1 MINTRLLALSSQ
13 TAKASLLPR
22 QKLKCQAN
30 SPLEYI
36 FKNCM
41 PEEEIVASTESI
53 NQSLSLISDKAN
65 TPFALSGN
73 IALGVALDEMD
84 KTYVKPLINQ
94 VTLFAMWLIRL
105 LRTCTIK

>member
-41 PEEEIVASTESI
+41 PD
-53 NQSLSLISDKAN
+53 ISVFD
-65 TPFALSGN
+65 
-73 IALGVALDEMD
+73 VV
-84 KTYVKPLINQ
+84 VKKL
-94 VTLFAMWLIRL
+94 
-105 LRTCTIK
+105 

>member
-1 MINTRLLALSSQ
+1 
-13 TAKASLLPR
+13 
-22 QKLKCQAN
+22 
-30 SPLEYI
+30 
-36 FKNCM
+36 M

>member
-1 MINTRLLALSSQ
+1 
-13 TAKASLLPR
+13 
-22 QKLKCQAN
+22 
-30 SPLEYI
+30 
-36 FKNCM
+36 M

-73 IALGVALDEMD
+73 LALGVALDEMD

-94 VTLFAMWLIRL
+94 VNFVRNVVNPIVEELTQ
-105 LRTCTIK
+105 